1 VRSRLGRNWRG
12 RFPAVRP
19 QAYPVRAAS
28 FIRSSVTRAY
38 TLWSFRKP
46 LIQRLFCLF
55 AARFCEAHSDPILFA
70 ATWARFAHARG
81 LSLRVA
87 RWTARPTSE
96 IEVALLERCGMRA
109 LMRSG

>member
-19 QAYPVRAAS
+19 QAYLVRAAS

-55 AARFCEAHSDPILFA
+55 AARFGEAHSDPILFA
-70 ATWARFAHARG
+70 ATWARFARMREAFHFASLAG
-81 LSLRVA
+81 LLGRRAKSRLRCSSA
-87 RWTARPTSE
+87 A
-96 IEVALLERCGMRA
+96 A
-109 LMRSG
+109 